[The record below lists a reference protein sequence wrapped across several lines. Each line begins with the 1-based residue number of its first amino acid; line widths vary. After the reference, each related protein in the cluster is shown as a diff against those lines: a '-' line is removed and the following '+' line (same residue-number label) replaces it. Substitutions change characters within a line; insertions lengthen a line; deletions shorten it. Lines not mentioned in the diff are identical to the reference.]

1 MGFFSRWFKRDE
13 DFTVSELMAPDDA
26 GDQPVLDTRTKSA
39 VMAELDIHQAIA
51 AHERWKLLLE
61 QVLDGA
67 ACDDLDPEL
76 VCQDDRCDLGKWLH
90 GPGRDRLGKYPA
102 FTLLVSKHKYFHH
115 QAAQVLREAQ
125 AGRREEA
132 DRLLR
137 TSFQHGSNQVLLLLK
152 ELRRGLGIR

>member
-1 MGFFSRWFKRDE
+1 MGFFSRWFKRDDE
-13 DFTVSELMAPDDA
+13 FTVSELMAPDDA
-26 GDQPVLDTRTKSA
+26 GSQVVLDSRTRSA

-67 ACDDLDPEL
+67 ARDDLDPEL
-76 VCQDDRCDLGKWLH
+76 VCMDDRCELGKWLH
-90 GPGRDRLGKYPA
+90 GPGRERLGKYPA

-125 AGRREEA
+125 AGHRDEA

-152 ELRRGLGIR
+152 ELRRSLGLR

>member
-1 MGFFSRWFKRDE
+1 MGFLSLWFKRDE
-13 DFTVSELMAPDDA
+13 DFTVSELMSPDAA

-90 GPGRDRLGKYPA
+90 GPGRERLGKYPA

-115 QAAQVLREAQ
+115 QAAQVLGEAQ

-152 ELRRGLGIR
+152 ELRRGLGLR

>member
-61 QVLDGA
+61 QVLDGTS
-67 ACDDLDPEL
+67 CENLDPEL
-76 VCQDDRCDLGKWLH
+76 VCLDDRCDLGKWLH

-152 ELRRGLGIR
+152 ELRRGLGLR

>member
-1 MGFFSRWFKRDE
+1 MGVFSRWFKRDE

-51 AHERWKLLLE
+51 AHERWKLLLG

-76 VCQDDRCDLGKWLH
+76 VCLDDRCDLGKWLH

-152 ELRRGLGIR
+152 ELRRGLGLR